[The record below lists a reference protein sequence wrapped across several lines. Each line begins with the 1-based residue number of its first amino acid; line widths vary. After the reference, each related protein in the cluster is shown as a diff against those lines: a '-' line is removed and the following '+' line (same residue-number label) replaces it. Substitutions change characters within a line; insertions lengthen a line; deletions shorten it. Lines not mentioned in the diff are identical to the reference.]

1 MSHDELASNDE
12 IKEFKEEGEE
22 DKLASETLHS
32 SLKNNLI
39 ESFKFVPYHG
49 NPSPYTS
56 PPLDL
61 LHHPPPPAHMGGY
74 LSMDLQSTKNI
85 SMRIPPP
92 WHPMGLPPP
101 FPPYF
106 HPSPTSG
113 IYQNNF
119 RFGHFLPPSMTHHFH
134 PIFQSSPHHHIPT
147 PSPNSQGL
155 TPPPDTTQFNQLSS
169 SSSNLSSSS
178 LHHVNHVKKPLN
190 AFMLFMKENRAQV
203 AAESAKKESATINQI
218 LGKMWHDLSPEEQ
231 QKYYE
236 KARSARDVHR
246 ELYPCWTAKDNYS
259 ANNKK
264 KKKREKS
271 RAEGAL
277 KKCRARFGLE
287 DQSSWCKPCRRKKKC
302 IRFSSNEHIVD

>member
-1 MSHDELASNDE
+1 MSVDELASNDE

-32 SLKNNLI
+32 SLKNNLL
-39 ESFKFVPYHG
+39 ENFKFVPYHG
-49 NPSPYTS
+49 NPYTS
-56 PPLDL
+56 PTLDL
-61 LHHPPPPAHMGGY
+61 LPPPAHM
-74 LSMDLQSTKNI
+74 
-85 SMRIPPP
+85 IPPP

-106 HPSPTSG
+106 NSSSTG
-113 IYQNNF
+113 IYQHNF

-134 PIFQSSPHHHIPT
+134 PIFQSPHHI
-147 PSPNSQGL
+147 PSPNSQVH
-155 TPPPDTTQFNQLSS
+155 TPPPNTTKFNQLPSS
-169 SSSNLSSSS
+169 SSSL
-178 LHHVNHVKKPLN
+178 HVKKPLN
-190 AFMLFMKENRAQV
+190 AFMLFMQENRAQV

-231 QKYYE
+231 QKYYQ
-236 KARSARDVHR
+236 KAKSARDIHR

-259 ANNKK
+259 SNNKK

-302 IRFSSNEHIVD
+302 IRFSSNEH